1 MKIWTSEHV
10 FGYGWDTVVKGQW
23 QKYPN
28 PHNTAVLGTDV
39 VERRVDPASGVLHSH
54 RIISSDWGLAPW
66 VQRLIG
72 ANRTCFAHEYSTV
85 DPAKKVM
92 EMSTVNLSFCNFVSM
107 REVMSYRP
115 HPDDPANRTLLRQE
129 TVVTVEGVPLTSYME
144 SIIVNTVSNNA
155 GKGRSAI
162 DWIVEKLS
170 SETRNLSASLDKFKL
185 EMADLTNA
193 VEERVIATAKKS
205 IDELQ
210 RDLSKIQPPMVLH
223 AKEKEGEKEK
233 KLS

>member
-1 MKIWTSEHV
+1 M
-10 FGYGWDTVVKGQW
+10 
-23 QKYPN
+23 
-28 PHNTAVLGTDV
+28 
-39 VERRVDPASGVLHSH
+39 
-54 RIISSDWGLAPW
+54 
-66 VQRLIG
+66 
-72 ANRTCFAHEYSTV
+72 
-85 DPAKKVM
+85 
-92 EMSTVNLSFCNFVSM
+92 
-107 REVMSYRP
+107 
-115 HPDDPANRTLLRQE
+115 
-129 TVVTVEGVPLTSYME
+129 VTVQGVPLTSYME
-144 SIIVNTVSNNA
+144 SIIVNTGSNNA